1 MKVIFSH
8 GKESGPWGRKIKV
21 LAEVARN
28 RGFEVDSLN
37 YTSTLD
43 PDERVKKLSDYLKN
57 EKTECILVGSS
68 MGGYVSIVNAMRCK
82 VAGLF
87 LLAPALYMPSYNEQ
101 EYLASCPI
109 MIVHGWNDDVIPAS
123 HSIRFAE
130 QAKATLHLINGDHSL
145 TETLPELTKWF
156 AQFLDG
162 LTS

>member
-21 LAEVARN
+21 LAEVAKK
-28 RGFEVDSLN
+28 RGLEVESLD

-43 PDERVKKLSDYLKN
+43 PDERVKILSAYLES
-57 EKTECILVGSS
+57 EKARFILVGSS
-68 MGGYVSIVNAMRCK
+68 MGGYVSVTNAMRHK
-82 VAGLF
+82 VAGQF
-87 LLAPALYMPSYNEQ
+87 LLAPALYMSNYNEQ
-101 EYLASCPI
+101 EYSADCPTE
-109 MIVHGWNDDVIPAS
+109 IVHGWNDDVIPFS

-145 TETLPELTKWF
+145 TETLPELSNWF
-156 AQFLDG
+156 EQFLDG